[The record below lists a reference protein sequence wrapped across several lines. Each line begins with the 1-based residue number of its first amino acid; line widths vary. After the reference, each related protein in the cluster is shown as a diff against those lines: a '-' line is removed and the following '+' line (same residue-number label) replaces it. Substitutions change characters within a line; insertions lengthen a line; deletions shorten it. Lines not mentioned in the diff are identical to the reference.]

1 MPLHYYAKRGNIAAM
16 RVALRN
22 GAKVDPTPDMF
33 NPTPLH
39 YAARWNI
46 DAVKLLLEHGSGMDV
61 KNKDWGRVTRL
72 HRAAGQGRTDVVRLL
87 LERWPEGAME
97 KDE

>member
-16 RVALRN
+16 RGALRN

-39 YAARWNI
+39 YAARRNI
-46 DAVKLLLEHGSGMDV
+46 DAVKLLLEHGTDV